1 MILKEIVMNACRGHT
16 AAGQGA
22 VARRARGFT
31 LVELLI
37 VISIMAL
44 LASILLPSLSKAREM
59 AKSSSCLSNLRNVG
73 LSISM
78 YAADQKYYP
87 TSYSYIDGDS
97 SAGGYLHWTATL
109 TPSEYESPVTPVS
122 GISKY
127 PKTANQFVCPSH
139 EPGGWAPSNFTS
151 VRIPN
156 PPPGQ
161 APQDATKD
169 DRQAP
174 RLSYVANEAIM
185 PRKKYSS
192 AHDTASPP
200 GTSNLRL
207 VASEDI
213 ESPMNIILLAE
224 FSNSPNCIWGSSSG
238 GGTAYKS
245 HRPTNGVKLD
255 GGGVFDGEG
264 YQKGTKIR
272 KLTYDEAQAAITAV
286 LADPSAALTSH
297 HISYVNPT
305 AHNTYSNYTYADGHA
320 AKATLKE
327 TLDAGNYMWGRKV
340 YSCIDKPEIQDND
353 VP

>member
-1 MILKEIVMNACRGHT
+1 MNVCGVHT
-16 AAGQGA
+16 CADQGNA
-22 VARRARGFT
+22 ARRRQGFT

-73 LSISM
+73 MSIAM
-78 YAADQKYYP
+78 YASEQKYYP
-87 TSYSYIDGDS
+87 TSYSYVDGDS
-97 SAGGYLHWTATL
+97 SAGGYLHWTGVI
-109 TPSEYESPVTPVS
+109 TPGDYEGPMIPVAGV
-122 GISKY
+122 SKY
-127 PKTANQFVCPSH
+127 PKTANQYICPSH
-139 EPGGWAPSNFTS
+139 EPGGWAPSNFTTA
-151 VRIPN
+151 RIPN
-156 PPPGQ
+156 PPTGQ
-161 APQDATKD
+161 VPQDATRD
-169 DRQAP
+169 DKQAP

-185 PRKKYSS
+185 PRKKFSQ
-192 AHDTASPP
+192 AHDIATPP

-207 VASEDI
+207 VSGDDI

-224 FSNSPNCIWGSSSG
+224 FSNSPNCIWGSSSS

-255 GGGVFDGEG
+255 GGGVFDGEA

-272 KLTYDEAQAAITAV
+272 KLTYEEAQAAITAV
-286 LADPSAALTSH
+286 LADPGAALTSH
-297 HISYVNPT
+297 HISYVNPAT
-305 AHNTYSNYTYADGHA
+305 HLTYSNYAYADGHA

-327 TLDAGNYMWGRKV
+327 TLDAGNYMWGRKL